1 MTATDL
7 AHNYALTAAKAAS
20 DKLARDI
27 SIRDVSDQMFIT
39 DVFVIASAPNDR
51 QINAIVDSVESELI
65 KQHDARPLRREGKQ
79 GGRWV
84 LLDYGDIVVHVQHT
98 EEREFYGLDGLWK
111 DCPAI
116 PFEDVVPAGEDG
128 NTAAKRAE

>member
-1 MTATDL
+1 MTATDV
-7 AHNYALTAAKAAS
+7 AHQQALTAARAAS

-51 QINAIVDSVESELI
+51 QVNAIVDSVESELI
-65 KQHDARPLRREGKQ
+65 KQHDSRPLRREGKQ

-84 LLDYGDIVVHVQHT
+84 LLDYGDIIVHVQHT

-111 DCPAI
+111 DCPEI
-116 PFEDVVPAGEDG
+116 VFDEDAPLNSDGEA
-128 NTAAKRAE
+128 AAKKAE

>member
-1 MTATDL
+1 MTATEV
-7 AHNYALTAAKAAS
+7 AHNQALTAARAAS

-27 SIRDVSDQMFIT
+27 SIRDVSEQMFIT

-51 QINAIVDSVESELI
+51 QVNAIVDSVESELI
-65 KQHDARPLRREGKQ
+65 KQHEARPLRREGKQ

-84 LLDYGDIVVHVQHT
+84 LLDYGDIIVHVQHT

-116 PFEDVVPAGEDG
+116 AFDEGTPSDVDNET
-128 NTAAKRAE
+128 TAQSAE